1 MKRKDEIWEFWN
13 GKVDGESS
21 QDFFMGKR
29 KRCIGNR
36 LDRQN
41 ILQILSKIINQILTD
56 ISNSLSYFNTKDVD
70 LGLHTGGVWQRRLG

>member
-1 MKRKDEIWEFWN
+1 
-13 GKVDGESS
+13 
-21 QDFFMGKR
+21 MGKR

-56 ISNSLSYFNTKDVD
+56 ISNSLSYFNTKEVD
-70 LGLHTGGVWQRRLG
+70 LGLHILAEFDNEDWVNTIG